1 MTKHTLNYNLAAIL
15 LWEAWQEMDADK
27 VPAPGANT
35 TRTFL
40 DPYAANPLAGSG
52 KQKVTFQDVKK
63 KSGDVDWKKQK
74 YKKDPKNKRWAPK
87 EKPTGP
93 EKTDLSPDYFD
104 NKPEKMTT
112 AMVPYKPEA
121 PATDVKKPAAPKIKK
136 PGISSRPDEL
146 YKTGDSDYTF
156 MTAYDPDRFKKLGGA
171 VKGAQGVEAGPFER
185 FNPRLISILIGD

>member
-1 MTKHTLNYNLAAIL
+1 MTKHTLNYNLFAIL
-15 LWEAWQEMDADK
+15 LEKFKTVDIDK
-27 VPAPGANT
+27 VAAPRAGYSRNV
-35 TRTFL
+35 L
-40 DPYAANPLAGSG
+40 DPVAAMPGG
-52 KQKVTFQDVKK
+52 KAQMTFDDVKIKRGEKGFK
-63 KSGDVDWKKQK
+63 KGK
-74 YKKDPKNKRWAPK
+74 YTKDPKSKRWAPK

-93 EKTDLSPDYFD
+93 EKTDLAPDYFD